1 MTVMWMQSNSTA
13 RRQGGFT
20 LLELLIALAVMMV
33 GLTALWGLHGA
44 AISSNANAYRLGV
57 GTILAHDAM
66 EQLHTETYTIGYA
79 NPDLDLAAC
88 GGTFPPAAIDG
99 LEPLPCSLDGLNV
112 RVNGLGNT
120 NNNLGPVLFLRTYH
134 VEYVDPASADRL
146 LLRVRVTYDD
156 PNTGKRHGV
165 TIGATRM
172 ADGYDPLNL
181 G

>member
-1 MTVMWMQSNSTA
+1 
-13 RRQGGFT
+13 
-20 LLELLIALAVMMV
+20 LLIALAVMLI

-57 GTILAHDAM
+57 ATILAHDTM
-66 EQLHTETYTIGYA
+66 EQLHSETFTVGYS

-88 GGTFPPAAIDG
+88 GGVFPPVVIDG
-99 LEPLPCSLDGLNV
+99 LEPLPCSLDGLNI

-120 NNNLGPVLFLRTYH
+120 DNTLGPVLFLRTYH
-134 VEYVDPASADRL
+134 VQYVDPTSADRL
-146 LLRVRVTYDD
+146 LLRVRVTYGD
-156 PNTGKRHGV
+156 PHTGKRHGV